1 MTLAN
6 CILMVAYSLSA
17 GETVIPQGANVAPN
31 GDRIEVTSKCLRLNG
46 RPLVPLMG
54 EMHYSRVPRC
64 EWAKSLATMKAG
76 GISIVSTY
84 VFWNASSS
92 AFLG

>member
-54 EMHYSRVPRC
+54 
-64 EWAKSLATMKAG
+64 
-76 GISIVSTY
+76 
-84 VFWNASSS
+84 
-92 AFLG
+92 